1 MANRLSLFLV
11 GLLVIV
17 AVNGSLF
24 YGQPPEPQGIPSEEL
39 NQDTF
44 QEPLIDVP
52 FEEEEKVR
60 LQLYG

>member
-1 MANRLSLFLV
+1 
-11 GLLVIV
+11 VIV

-39 NQDTF
+39 NQDAF

-60 LQLYG
+60 SSI